1 MKTRLSRGCHG
12 YVRALARTYPC
23 WRAGKQTMGTD
34 TPAASRRCIRGTL
47 LLACLPSLALFAAD
61 DSRRDAAVEEL
72 IAGHLAQARQIEV
85 SATQPGVNQELR
97 RLKEELLAKQQAW
110 TEKLK
115 QDSGTA
121 SLLKGLPPAVLEQAK
136 KIAPDQDAT
145 CAALK
150 EGVALPLILAL
161 ISERSPEV
169 LSAYQNWRAA
179 TRRYTQAAYLE
190 DLLAQYRA
198 FTRELDTKVGPQT
211 HKEMP
216 GVYPSSLA
224 LKGQLV
230 DAEVE
235 IARLNYLA
243 AQRKTINEAAKM
255 YFDIQYTAQAVT
267 LVKESRA
274 LFAQMEESARAQLEA
289 GNVSQ
294 ADALKAKAELALLDT
309 KIVTLERERVNEIAK
324 INAMLALPPGSEWG
338 PMAETTLEDAPITA
352 AEAEKQALA
361 NNQDYLAARKEAE
374 ELMPVMLRMAEV
386 EVNPRAGAG
395 YSLFAPSLGA
405 EAGPTR
411 NMMAA
416 FPEKPEVSGGEAA
429 MYSANAAY
437 LEELRVHVKHAHH
450 MEILAGNKAEFA
462 AKDAEFRLDKA
473 RRDKKTLAETVVP
486 DSKQAFAT
494 LNDRYRNNAAPLI
507 EYLDAGRSYLENA
520 LLLQSARR
528 DYNQA
533 VVDLQDAMGEI
544 IQNLT
549 ADERR

>member
-1 MKTRLSRGCHG
+1 MKTLML
-12 YVRALARTYPC
+12 Y
-23 WRAGKQTMGTD
+23 
-34 TPAASRRCIRGTL
+34 
-47 LLACLPSLALFAAD
+47 LACLSSLAVCAAD
-61 DSRRDAAVEEL
+61 DAASGRTDAAAEEL
-72 IAGHLAQARQIEV
+72 IAGHLAQARQIEA
-85 SATQPGVNQELR
+85 SATQPGMDQELR

-121 SLLKGLPPAVLEQAK
+121 ALLKGLPPAVLEQAK
-136 KIAPDQDAT
+136 KIAPEQNAT
-145 CAALK
+145 RAALK
-150 EGVALPLILAL
+150 EGVTLPLILAL

-169 LSAYQNWRAA
+169 LAAYQNWRAS
-179 TRRYTQAAYLE
+179 TRRFTQAAYLE
-190 DLLAQYRA
+190 DLLSQYRA

-211 HKEMP
+211 HKAMP
-216 GVYPSSLA
+216 GVYPSALA

-243 AQRKTINEAAKM
+243 ALRKTINEAAKM

-274 LFAQMEESARAQLEA
+274 LFAQMEESARTQLEA

-294 ADALKAKAELALLDT
+294 ADALKAKAELALLDN
-309 KIVTLERERVNEIAK
+309 KLVTLERERVNEIAK
-324 INAMLALPPGSEWG
+324 VNALLALPSASEWG
-338 PMAETTLEDAPITA
+338 PSLETTLADVEITA

-361 NNQDYLAARKEAE
+361 SNQDYLAAREEAE
-374 ELMPVMLRMAEV
+374 ELMPVMLRMAET
-386 EVNPRAGAG
+386 EVNPRASAG
-395 YSLFAPSLGA
+395 YSQFAPSLGA

-411 NMMAA
+411 SMMAA

-437 LEELRVHVKHAHH
+437 LEELRVRVKQSKEMAV
-450 MEILAGNKAEFA
+450 LAGNKAAFA
-462 AKDAEFRLDKA
+462 AKDAEFRLDRA

-494 LNDRYRNNAAPLI
+494 LNERYRNNAAPLI
-507 EYLDAGRSYLENA
+507 EYLDAGRTYLENA
-520 LLLQSARR
+520 LMLQAARR
-528 DYNQA
+528 DLNQA
-533 VVDLQDAMGEI
+533 IVDLQDAMGET
-544 IQNLT
+544 IQHLT